1 MEQDHN
7 IFKIEFRYKEEGEK
21 RQETTYLAAE
31 AISFISFVGGTIATK
46 QPHTSGLLAKTIT
59 HAM

>member
-7 IFKIEFRYKEEGEK
+7 IFKIEFRYKEEEEEEEEK

-31 AISFISFVGGTIATK
+31 AISYIGF
-46 QPHTSGLLAKTIT
+46 LAEAQFQQNKLTLR
-59 HAM
+59 AS

>member
-21 RQETTYLAAE
+21 KQETTYLAAE
-31 AISFISFVGGTIATK
+31 AISYIGF
-46 QPHTSGLLAKTIT
+46 LAEAHFQQNKLTLR
-59 HAM
+59 AS

>member
-7 IFKIEFRYKEEGEK
+7 IFKIEFRYKEEGDK

-31 AISFISFVGGTIATK
+31 AISYNSFVGGTISTK
-46 QPHTSGLLAKTIT
+46 QPQISGLLAKTRT
-59 HAM
+59 HDM